1 MSLKF
6 AKKIRTLRFSQNYPI
21 LIKKVYYAMR
31 FFHPRETALT
41 DFCFKLHVGNN
52 EMIKTQQV
60 TK

>member
-1 MSLKF
+1 
-6 AKKIRTLRFSQNYPI
+6 
-21 LIKKVYYAMR
+21 MR